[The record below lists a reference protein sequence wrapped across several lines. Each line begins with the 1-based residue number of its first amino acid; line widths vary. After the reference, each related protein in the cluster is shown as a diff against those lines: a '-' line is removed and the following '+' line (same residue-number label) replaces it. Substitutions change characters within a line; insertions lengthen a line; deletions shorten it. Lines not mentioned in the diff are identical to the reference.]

1 MYGLFA
7 PLHKIVVSS
16 LPLPARYQSQ
26 SQQEDEMLDS
36 VNTFGSCSSLSSIS
50 SALSGSSFALKALSP
65 STSQVYFDFFSF
77 QVSQVALRFV
87 ATVSL
92 YTCQILFFGIE
103 ILVHVRWLVYIMI
116 GDLLRKECTQ

>member
-1 MYGLFA
+1 
-7 PLHKIVVSS
+7 
-16 LPLPARYQSQ
+16 
-26 SQQEDEMLDS
+26 MLDS

-50 SALSGSSFALKALSP
+50 SALSGSSLALKALSP
-65 STSQVYFDFFSF
+65 STSQVYF
-77 QVSQVALRFV
+77 VSQVALRFV

-116 GDLLRKECTQ
+116 GDHLRKECTQGEKIF

>member
-26 SQQEDEMLDS
+26 SQQEDEILDS

-50 SALSGSSFALKALSP
+50 SALSGSSFALKAVSP
-65 STSQVYFDFFSF
+65 STSQVQYILTFFYF
-77 QVSQVALRFV
+77 QVSEVALRFV

-103 ILVHVRWLVYIMI
+103 I
-116 GDLLRKECTQ
+116 

>member
-26 SQQEDEMLDS
+26 SQQEDEILDS

-50 SALSGSSFALKALSP
+50 SALSGSSFALKAVSP
-65 STSQVYFDFFSF
+65 STSQVYFDFFFYF
-77 QVSQVALRFV
+77 QVSEVASRFV

-103 ILVHVRWLVYIMI
+103 I
-116 GDLLRKECTQ
+116 